1 MSYALVVE
9 PSATRDIAE
18 AYAYYAQHGRGD
30 ASLAA
35 VDHVFAQ
42 LGELPLMYPV
52 VYAGIRRALLPRFA
66 YSVFFLIEEDR
77 AVVLAVHHQHRD
89 PASRPQR

>member
-52 VYAGIRRALLPRFA
+52 VFAGFAVRYFRALPIQ
-66 YSVFFLIEEDR
+66 YS
-77 AVVLAVHHQHRD
+77 
-89 PASRPQR
+89 S